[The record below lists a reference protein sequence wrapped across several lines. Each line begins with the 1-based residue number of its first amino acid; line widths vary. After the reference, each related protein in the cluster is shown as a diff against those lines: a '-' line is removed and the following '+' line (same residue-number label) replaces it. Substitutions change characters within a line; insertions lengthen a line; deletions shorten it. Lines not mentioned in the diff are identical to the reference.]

1 MIVPR
6 HPIDKLPTARPIR
19 PGQEDLFPIAA
30 HLLNAESDGV
40 RASILLRLSDVV
52 LLDASVPLAAACRE
66 AKFTEGGE
74 FIDLWLAALCSRRGP
89 DGQLPNWLAASL
101 DYRRARLIALSQG
114 R

>member
-1 MIVPR
+1 MIAP
-6 HPIDKLPTARPIR
+6 HPSIGTLPAARAIR
-19 PGQEDLFPIAA
+19 PGQESLFPIAA
-30 HLLNAESDGV
+30 HLLNAEHDGV

-52 LLDASVPLAAACRE
+52 LMDASVPLAAACRE

-101 DYRRARLIALSQG
+101 DYRRARLIALAQG
-114 R
+114 Q